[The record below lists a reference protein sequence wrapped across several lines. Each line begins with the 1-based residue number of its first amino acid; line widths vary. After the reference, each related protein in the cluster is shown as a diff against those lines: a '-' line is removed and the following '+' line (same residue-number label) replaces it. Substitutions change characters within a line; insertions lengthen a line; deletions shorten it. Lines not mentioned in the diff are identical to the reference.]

1 MSQNV
6 VSVSTLVH
14 YLKSKLESDNLIQKV
29 LVEGEIHLT
38 QVMRK
43 LLERFMTESNY
54 RNVQRLVLPDM
65 ISSHQSG

>member
-29 LVEGEIHLT
+29 LVEGEISN
-38 QVMRK
+38 
-43 LLERFMTESNY
+43 FSNY
-54 RNVQRLVLPDM
+54 LLQN
-65 ISSHQSG
+65 